1 MSCSRWE
8 ADLAL
13 YAGGD
18 LPAGRIARVE
28 AHLEACGACRSLVE
42 ETCASRAMLTELRA
56 EPIEDVMAAAVRRR
70 VLARVAAPEAAP
82 ARRYWKWALAAALI
96 LAAFVGFPR
105 RAPQTPVPAL
115 HRVRQGAVVEVRGPA
130 GRSGTPSLPSAVR
143 IAGSRW
149 ASISSPCSTPNDWLK
164 ISLLRR
170 LVIQSRSLDHSVTAG
185 RMLRA
190 ER

>member
-105 RAPQTPVPAL
+105 RAPLTPVPAL
-115 HRVRQGAVVEVRGPA
+115 HRVRQ
-130 GRSGTPSLPSAVR
+130 
-143 IAGSRW
+143 
-149 ASISSPCSTPNDWLK
+149 
-164 ISLLRR
+164 
-170 LVIQSRSLDHSVTAG
+170 
-185 RMLRA
+185 
-190 ER
+190 